1 MKTLKFIVIILSL
14 PLFLYSQTLSG
25 FVYDKINKKP
35 LQYANVYIPE
45 LKTGTASNNSGYFS
59 IDLKNF
65 LLPEKFTI
73 RISYVGYQTFSK
85 QIYASEYYEPL
96 FVYLEHQIIPSQTIL
111 VTSSIGREQLL
122 PITYSNISKLE
133 IEKKYVLQDF
143 PQFLSEYPSVISYS
157 ENGNG
162 IGYNYMSIRGFD
174 QRRISVTINGI
185 PQNDPEDHN
194 VYWIDF
200 PDLFEDVNNI
210 QIQRGVSS
218 NLIGAPAIGGSI
230 NIITSPFTQKKEI
243 KLKTGFGSF
252 NTKKLSLSFNSGLID
267 NYGMYARISKI
278 NSSGYRENSW
288 VDFFS
293 YFVSVIRYDENATNQ
308 LNFFGAPIA
317 DGLAYT
323 GLPKWAIYDK
333 NERKKNYSY
342 WEDANGRYTY
352 VAPRRNNEIE
362 NFNQPHLELLS
373 EYRFNEN
380 LKFNSALFA
389 YWGKGFFDYDG
400 SWADTTYFRM
410 TYDNGF
416 SATSNLSNALI
427 RAYVDNAQFGWIPR
441 LQINTFY
448 GNFIFG
454 LELRRHR
461 SLHWG
466 SVWYAQGI
474 PSGHDQT
481 WRYYEY
487 RGAKDVYG
495 GFAFYQNKF
504 LQKLTLNVESQF
516 VLNKT
521 RLFDEKFVGTDF
533 TIKNFF
539 INPKFGLI
547 YDLNNEISFYS
558 YIANVSREPRL
569 KNYYDAAE
577 SSGGAVPQFEVDV
590 NGNYDFSKP
599 LVKNENLTNLELGFS
614 QRSKFYSYNLNF
626 FYMFF
631 KDEIIKR
638 GMVDRFGQ
646 PITGNADRTS
656 HMGIEFSGMFN
667 PLNYLF
673 FNVNLSYMKNIVNKG
688 FVYMKYHDPVTGEK
702 DKVAKIDLS
711 SFKIPNSPDLIGNI
725 RISYDDD
732 KLFLSLSANYVS
744 EQFTDNF
751 DKKLNELLIQY
762 PKMVNYSDNV
772 VPDYFVV
779 NLDFRYKVELPA
791 FGKFTLFG
799 RVNNLLNR
807 IYATYGIGN
816 EFFPAAERNFFGG
829 IEINL

>member
-1 MKTLKFIVIILSL
+1 MKTLLSFLTLLFISTSI
-14 PLFLYSQTLSG
+14 YSQTLSG
-25 FVYDKINKKP
+25 FVFDKFTNKP
-35 LQYANVYIPE
+35 LQYANVFIPE
-45 LKTGTASNNSGYFS
+45 VKVGASTNSKGYFS
-59 IDLKNF
+59 IDLKNIS
-65 LLPEKFTI
+65 LPSQLTL
-73 RISYVGYQTFSK
+73 RVSYVGYKTFSK
-85 QIYASEYYEPL
+85 KISSSDFEKTHQ
-96 FVYLEHQIIPSQTIL
+96 VYLEQDIISSQTIL
-111 VTSSIGREQLL
+111 VTSALGREQLM
-122 PITYSNISKLE
+122 PITFNNVSKVE
-133 IEKKYVLQDF
+133 IQKKYTLQDF
-143 PQFLSEYPSVISYS
+143 PQFLSEFPSVVSYS

-162 IGYNYMSIRGFD
+162 LGYNYLSIRGFD
-174 QRRISVTINGI
+174 QRRISVTINGV

-200 PDLFEDVNNI
+200 PDLLEDVNNI

-230 NIITSPFTQKKEI
+230 NIITSPFTQNKEI
-243 KLKTGFGSF
+243 KFKAGFGSY
-252 NTKKLSLSFNSGLID
+252 NTKKLTMSFNSGLID
-267 NYGMYARISKI
+267 NYAMYARVSKI

-342 WEDANGRYTY
+342 WEDANNQYTY
-352 VAPRRNNEIE
+352 TTPRRVNELE

-373 EYRFNEN
+373 EIQLAEN
-380 LKFNSALFA
+380 IKFNSALFA

-410 TYDNGF
+410 TYYNGW
-416 SATSNLSNALI
+416 SATPNLSNALI
-427 RAYVDNAQFGWIPR
+427 RAYVDNTQYGWIPR
-441 LQINTFY
+441 LQLSTSL
-448 GNFIFG
+448 GELIFG

-474 PSGHDQT
+474 PSGQDQT

-487 RGAKDVYG
+487 KGAKDIIG
-495 GFAFYQNKF
+495 GFVFYQNQ
-504 LQKLTLNVESQF
+504 LNRRLTVNLESQF
-516 VLNKT
+516 VYNRT
-521 RLFDEKFVGTDF
+521 RLFDEKFIGTDF

-539 INPKFGLI
+539 VNPKVGLT
-547 YDLNNEISFYS
+547 YKLNEGTTLYS
-558 YIANVSREPRL
+558 YVANVSREPRL

-577 SSGGAVPQFEVDV
+577 SSGGETPQFEVKP
-590 NGNYDFSKP
+590 NGDYDFSKP
-599 LVKNENLTNLELGFS
+599 LVKNENLTNLELGVS
-614 QRSKFYSYNLNF
+614 QQTNFYSFNVNL

-646 PITGNADRTS
+646 PITGNAERTT
-656 HMGIEFSGMFN
+656 HAGVEFSGEVN
-667 PLNYLF
+667 PFKNIFVNL
-673 FNVNLSYMKNIVNKG
+673 NLSYMKNTVNKG
-688 FVYMKYHDPVTGEK
+688 FIYMKYRDPITNQRK
-702 DKVAKIDLS
+702 IAQIDLS
-711 SFKIPNSPDLIGNI
+711 GFAIPNSPELIGNV
-725 RISYDDD
+725 RVSYDDE
-732 KLFLSLSANYVS
+732 KLFLSLSANYVGK
-744 EQFTDNF
+744 QYTDNF
-751 DKKLNELLIQY
+751 DNKLNELLIKY
-762 PKMVNYSDNV
+762 PRMVNYNDNV

-779 NLDFRYKVELPA
+779 NLDARYKLEIPIIGQL
-791 FGKFTLFG
+791 TLFG
-799 RVNNLLNR
+799 RVNNLFNR
-807 IYATYGIGN
+807 LYAAYGIGN

-829 IEINL
+829 IELSL

>member
-673 FNVNLSYMKNIVNKG
+673 FNVNLSYMKNIVNKS
-688 FVYMKYHDPVTGEK
+688 FVYMKYRDSVTGEK

-711 SFKIPNSPDLIGNI
+711 GFKIPNSPDLIGNI